1 MLPLCLGL
9 AEVHSRRHL
18 NDPEG
23 WYGRGVLVVCK
34 ECDQSESR
42 VWGEIEI
49 LAQGKENFE
58 KDS

>member
-1 MLPLCLGL
+1 MLPHCLGL
-9 AEVHSRRHL
+9 TEVMSGKHL
-18 NDPEG
+18 NDPEE

-34 ECDQSESR
+34 EYDQSESR
-42 VWGEIEI
+42 VREGRWI